1 MNKYG
6 EVTLIT
12 QSKAT
17 DTIGQQT
24 ETAASTKTIECTVG
38 SITRGEWIT
47 ARQGG
52 YEADAM
58 LSVFSASYNGES
70 RAEYNGKT
78 YDIYRT
84 YQDGDHTELY
94 LGTRVGDL
102 Q

>member
-6 EVTLIT
+6 EVKLISQT
-12 QSKAT
+12 KGNDS
-17 DTIGQQT
+17 IGQET
-24 ETAASTKTIECTVG
+24 ETAVSNQTIECTVG

-52 YEADAM
+52 YEADVM

-78 YDIYRT
+78 YDIYRI

-102 Q
+102 T